1 MAYARF
7 SSDNWKSDVY
17 TWADVHGGWVT
28 SVAAQR
34 YQFSGENPMPVLV
47 DSSTEAFV
55 EWCQAQRIAIDNAV
69 LVPIDGPSDG
79 DYRAYSSASE
89 CAADLEVLRDEGY
102 HVPQDAIDALL
113 GEASEQNLAPT
124 EN

>member
-34 YQFSGENPMPVLV
+34 YQFSGEYPMPVLV

-55 EWCQAQRIAIDNAV
+55 EWYQAQRIAIDNAV
-69 LVPIDGPSDG
+69 LVPIGGPSDG
-79 DYRAYSSASE
+79 DYRVYGSASD
-89 CAADLEVLRDEGY
+89 CAADLEVLRAEGY

-113 GEASEQNLAPT
+113 GEDNDK
-124 EN
+124 